1 MLHVKLVVMK
11 KLTFSLIVLASL
23 LGWSCKSSKILE
35 ATFES
40 DALYGMPAKN
50 LPGDPSGDVIEYHA
64 AIGPQLE
71 VQNSTIAGSKALI
84 FIFNAIN
91 DPNNPP
97 PLSQQ
102 WLGFRGIGTNL
113 TETLWFTHTGQNNGA
128 NVLIDVTDGHAHII
142 ARMRISPNGD
152 VGLANNLGDA
162 NYSNVIGNVGNNV
175 HTIVFTVMASTLKY
189 NVSIFPASGP
199 VITAENKP
207 MITDNPLYFNN
218 PAHPTL
224 SFFHQGL
231 TPTGNSYAIGS
242 VTISRKKP

>member
-1 MLHVKLVVMK
+1 MK
-11 KLTFSLIVLASL
+11 KFTFSLIMLASL

-142 ARMRISPNGD
+142 ARMRISPNGA
-152 VGLANNLGDA
+152 VGLAQNLLDD
-162 NYSNVIGNVGNNV
+162 YTNVIGNVGFGV
-175 HTIVFTVMASTLKY
+175 HTVVFTVTTSALKY
-189 NVSIFPASGP
+189 NVTVFPESGP
-199 VITAENKP
+199 AITAENKP

-224 SFFHQGL
+224 SFLHQGSV
-231 TPTGNSYAIGS
+231 PTGNSYAIGS